1 MNSILRLVNF
11 ETSDKLSVA
20 GLLYEPEKKTDRVLI
35 YLHGNGSSSV
45 FYGADK
51 VNLFGEQFTKVGI
64 AFFPFNNRGAH
75 WIKKLDKKVGKKE
88 ERVLYGMVYELIKE
102 CIYDID
108 SAVFFLK
115 KLGYKTFYLAGIS
128 TGANKIVVYHYY
140 KRKNPIRK
148 YILLSG
154 GDDTGL
160 YFDMEFKKNRK
171 RFFEVLNK
179 CKREID
185 KSNGKKLVPR
195 YILKEPLISYQSLYD
210 TINPDGDY
218 NIFPFNEYMN
228 QLKLSKKI
236 LFKEY
241 KTINKQ
247 TLVVYGEF
255 DEYCYGK
262 VPECIDILKKET
274 TKPEFFTFKIIKDAD
289 HGFSGKEEQLMKII
303 IDWLSC

>member
-11 ETSDKLSVA
+11 ETSDKLSLP

-160 YFDMEFKKNRK
+160 YFDMEF
-171 RFFEVLNK
+171 
-179 CKREID
+179 
-185 KSNGKKLVPR
+185 
-195 YILKEPLISYQSLYD
+195 
-210 TINPDGDY
+210 
-218 NIFPFNEYMN
+218 
-228 QLKLSKKI
+228 
-236 LFKEY
+236 
-241 KTINKQ
+241 
-247 TLVVYGEF
+247 